1 MNPKLLDIKTLKDR
15 LHVLPSDRRIVF
27 TNGCFDILHA
37 GHIRYLEAAKN
48 AGDVLIIG
56 LNTDASVRGIKGGK
70 RPIIPQDQRAVVL
83 AGLACV
89 DYIVLFDE
97 PDPYQ
102 LIQAIVPDILVKG
115 ADWEKTDIIGAD
127 VVEENGGE
135 ILQIPFEYP
144 VSTSKIIERI
154 VALYRPVNAQS

>member
-15 LHVLPSDRRIVF
+15 LQAPPRDRRIVF

-37 GHIRYLEAAKN
+37 GHIRYLEAARN
-48 AGDVLIIG
+48 AGDLLIVG
-56 LNTDASVRGIKGGK
+56 LNTDASVRAIKGRK

-97 PDPYQ
+97 PDPYR
-102 LIQAIVPDILVKG
+102 LIQAILPDILVKG

-127 VVEENGGE
+127 VVEQNGGE
-135 ILQIPFEYP
+135 ICQIPFEYP

-154 VALYRPVNAQS
+154 VRLYRDEYK

>member
-1 MNPKLLDIKTLKDR
+1 
-15 LHVLPSDRRIVF
+15 
-27 TNGCFDILHA
+27 
-37 GHIRYLEAAKN
+37 
-48 AGDVLIIG
+48 
-56 LNTDASVRGIKGGK
+56 
-70 RPIIPQDQRAVVL
+70 
-83 AGLACV
+83 V

-102 LIQAIVPDILVKG
+102 LIQALLPDILIKG

-135 ILQIPFEYP
+135 IRQIPFEYP

-154 VALYRPVNAQS
+154 VRLYRDEYK